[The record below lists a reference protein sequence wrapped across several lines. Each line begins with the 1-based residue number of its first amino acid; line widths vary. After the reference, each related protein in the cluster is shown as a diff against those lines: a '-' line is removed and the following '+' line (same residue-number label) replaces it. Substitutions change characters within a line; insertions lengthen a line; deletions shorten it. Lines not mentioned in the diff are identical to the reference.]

1 MAFGEETF
9 KRALKVGLAETLDLH
24 STFQWE
30 HFLGFGLDA
39 HFLARVIELDGT
51 EVPARASDF
60 WRQVDFKPPFE
71 GTLTLPKDKSGVS
84 IYSRRAFL
92 YPQVMAHVK
101 LPTLSLVGNETNM
114 LYYLGLEHGSMIFN
128 GIAGFVLHTTTGY
141 SNRLF
146 AFVGS
151 LQGLGYRML
160 NIDAVK
166 PADFST
172 AYHVYRVIVTRNLV
186 LFFIDNRLRAVAV
199 QCLQGGIMVVRENVP
214 PYSII
219 LVPQLPSSLT
229 AFTELFTNRTQVAP
243 SDITVPLSPYRFRVS
258 DGKEIAPLALP
269 LYLDNSDTTL
279 AGYSITSG
287 SVTSHPIPVF
297 GYNRKTLYLMA
308 SQSGTLEVH
317 VYTLTGNWRTYDS
330 ISIPANTLLS
340 YTIDDEAVLARAVFT
355 PSAYPASILEAGVV
369 MS

>member
-51 EVPARASDF
+51 EVLARASDF
-60 WRQVDFKPPFE
+60 WRQVEFKPPFE

-92 YPQVMAHVK
+92 YPQLMAYVK
-101 LPTLSLVGNETNM
+101 LPTLSLVGNETDI
-114 LYYLGLEHGSMIFN
+114 LYHLGLEHGSMIFN
-128 GIAGFVLHTTTGY
+128 GIAGFYLRTATDY

-146 AFVGS
+146 VIVGS
-151 LQGLGYRML
+151 LQGWRSL

-172 AYHVYRVIVTRNLV
+172 AYHMYRVIVTRNLV
-186 LFFIDNRLRAVAV
+186 LFFIDYRLRAVAV
-199 QCLQGGIMVVRENVP
+199 QCLQGGNMVVRENVP

-243 SDITVPLSPYRFRVS
+243 SDITVPLSPYGFRVS

-297 GYNRKTLYLMA
+297 GYNRKTLYFTA

-340 YTIDDEAVLARAVFT
+340 YTIDDEAVLARVVFT